1 MHRTTT
7 RRDLFLISA
16 VLALFVLASYMAQA
30 TDKPPS
36 LQSATPPTKAVT
48 VAHSKPTLPD
58 KTEEV
63 AVSIPLSDEFVAVL
77 VGACKEYG
85 VPLALGVAV
94 MERESNFNPDVVSP
108 SGCYGLLQLNPD
120 YFPSGLSPADN
131 IRAGVGYLGELL
143 ATYDTTAAA
152 VTAYFYGPSER
163 VGSWYS
169 DEVLERVEKWKEVTR
184 NDSRSTRAAK
194 AG

>member
-1 MHRTTT
+1 MHRLLT
-7 RRDLFLISA
+7 RRDLYCY
-16 VLALFVLASYMAQA
+16 LAIPLVIYLASFAASAQ
-30 TDKPPS
+30 DKPPP
-36 LQSATPPTKAVT
+36 LKSATPSIEVVT

-58 KTEEV
+58 KTEGV
-63 AVSIPLSDEFVAVL
+63 KLPIPLSDELVAVL

-108 SGCYGLLQLNPD
+108 SGYYGLLQLNPA
-120 YFPSGLSPADN
+120 YFPRGLSPADN

-143 ATYDTTAAA
+143 ATYDTTEAA

-169 DEVLERVEKWKEVTR
+169 DEVLERAEKWKE
-184 NDSRSTRAAK
+184 ALK
-194 AG
+194 